1 MIKLNDK
8 YSIGFD
14 TLNYTLVEKKKINSW
29 KWKNKEN
36 HDEGKIYG
44 KSHGQETEEII
55 GYYGRLK
62 ELIMGILDHKVK
74 TTGGKIESLEMLDG
88 YIVGY
93 AEDMANR
100 FKTELDELRSENLS
114 LRLKVEGRK

>member
-14 TLNYTLVEKKKINSW
+14 SLNYTLVEKKKINSW

-44 KSHGQETEEII
+44 KTHGQETEEVI
-55 GYYGRLK
+55 GYYGRLNG
-62 ELIMGILDHKVK
+62 LIMGILDHKVK
-74 TTGGKIESLEMLDG
+74 TTGSQMESLERLDA
-88 YIVGY
+88 YIMGY
-93 AEDMANR
+93 AEHMANR
-100 FKTELDELRSENLS
+100 FQTELDELRQENLS
-114 LRLKVEGRK
+114 LKAKCGR